1 MGTCS
6 QCTLRGSAHGQS
18 TNFLAEVGQSASRYI
33 EEKSLKPHN
42 HTARAKKCSQKKQV
56 ASPRLRLI
64 PLPLEVVGRLRRC
77 PVFAVD
83 NLRASTADT
92 CGPTSVRSMCHS
104 RRSALSKFIEIC
116 PSRWAYRSPVPQMQ
130 RVEIVRLLSRRT
142 GSRAREVCCRLWS
155 VPWLLGEQPGVLL
168 GSS

>member
-6 QCTLRGSAHGQS
+6 QYTLRGSGHEQS
-18 TNFLAEVGQSASRYI
+18 TYFLAEVGQSEIRYI
-33 EEKSLKPHN
+33 EEKSFKPHN

-116 PSRWAYRSPVPQMQ
+116 PSRWRTDHKCFKCGASTLCA
-130 RVEIVRLLSRRT
+130 RLRRFSVAATSR
-142 GSRAREVCCRLWS
+142 LM
-155 VPWLLGEQPGVLL
+155 
-168 GSS
+168 